1 MSDFENKFESILVPF
16 LSLLESNGAD
26 IDPYFYVPN
35 QWNSEQKRE
44 SDGRVAICIGYICI
58 RDEKCALFDPEY

>member
-44 SDGRVAICIGYICI
+44 RAMDA
-58 RDEKCALFDPEY
+58 

>member
-44 SDGRVAICIGYICI
+44 RERWTRSDLYW
-58 RDEKCALFDPEY
+58 LYMYT